1 MSCGP
6 EPASVSR
13 GEPRKALTVSG
24 PQNILFQKVPFTKYF
39 IIYQMSK
46 KTSEMNTTGTLL
58 PTGNL
63 MPNLKASPS
72 LSRMR
77 RALNQSIML

>member
-1 MSCGP
+1 
-6 EPASVSR
+6 
-13 GEPRKALTVSG
+13 
-24 PQNILFQKVPFTKYF
+24 
-39 IIYQMSK
+39 MSK